1 MGKILTQLVNKV
13 LPEESNITVCTIRG
27 SSTIEEEYPKSRKG
41 LDKYSL
47 EKYWKTNVY
56 PS

>member
-47 EKYWKTNVY
+47 EKY
-56 PS
+56 